1 MPGLCFLFKPPSRLI
16 WQEKG
21 TLMET
26 LNFYKMFLLFSAL
39 TPGGNFVLWIIF
51 IKELVIL
58 TCHWN
63 KLILDYYY
71 SQNLAIFLCISPKE
85 NQWSP
90 SNNPQDWTWF
100 GPITTL
106 TSFLLLFSLH
116 FSLIDLIIPG
126 MSNSSLEKRLF
137 RFLNFF
143 LNFVKLCLS
152 RNFFIPSNLLNLL
165 KNFS

>member
-1 MPGLCFLFKPPSRLI
+1 MKTPDLCFLFKPPSRRI

-39 TPGGNFVLWIIF
+39 TPGRNFVLWIIF
-51 IKELVIL
+51 ITELVIL

-90 SNNPQDWTWF
+90 SNNRQDWTWF

-106 TSFLLLFSLH
+106 TSFLPTLLTSFQSHWPFYSWNVKFFTWQTSVQIFKFL
-116 FSLIDLIIPG
+116 
-126 MSNSSLEKRLF
+126 LEF
-137 RFLNFF
+137 
-143 LNFVKLCLS
+143 C
-152 RNFFIPSNLLNLL
+152 
-165 KNFS
+165 